1 MPSVSRSH
9 QDPDLGSVQGQGDVP
24 CQVGDTWETAPGQE
38 MDPEETVPGQE
49 IDPGGNAWV
58 ILDPVT
64 IVTTPAT
71 LSEHQNMFDRSWKG
85 PVETTPD
92 Q

>member
-1 MPSVSRSH
+1 
-9 QDPDLGSVQGQGDVP
+9 
-24 CQVGDTWETAPGQE
+24 

-49 IDPGGNAWV
+49 IDPGGQTGV
-58 ILDPVT
+58 VLDPVT

-71 LSEHQNMFDRSWKG
+71 LSQHQNMFDRSWKG
-85 PVETTPD
+85 PVDTTPD